1 MNEFCEGFVSVL
13 FTVVLSHIS
22 LSHRRG
28 SVHIG
33 QLEGRSISSVVRGC
47 SGPYPSGWWF
57 PEVREALLSLRGCLR
72 AGDHLWVGSVR
83 WPSQQSSGLL
93 LSHCSGPIR
102 HSMSHRT
109 FSHHFPWPHPAGL
122 RTPVGSC
129 EHQVLPVRLRKGG
142 WETPAAP
149 HIPVFS

>member
-1 MNEFCEGFVSVL
+1 MSVL

-22 LSHRRG
+22 LSHGRG

-57 PEVREALLSLRGCLR
+57 PEVREALLSLRGLLR

-83 WPSQQSSGLL
+83 WPSQQSSGPPSLSLL
-93 LSHCSGPIR
+93 
-102 HSMSHRT
+102 
-109 FSHHFPWPHPAGL
+109 WPHQTLNESQDFLSP
-122 RTPVGSC
+122 
-129 EHQVLPVRLRKGG
+129 
-142 WETPAAP
+142 
-149 HIPVFS
+149 FSLASPCRSENASGEL